1 MKTRM
6 IILAS
11 LMTLMAL
18 SLTFVSPAYANG
30 GPVPPTRVI
39 PVTGN
44 GLMSVTSGMANKF
57 AMKDGDEV
65 FLPSMKAK
73 GLKISIIAEMVKAL
87 PAALPEEVK
96 YIDALSVNLV
106 KDGKALDRMPNDAQ
120 FALFFARD
128 TMLEDFDQ
136 TLAIF
141 HWDGSCWQEVIS
153 NSLEAKGN
161 TPGLYVLVAR

>member
-11 LMTLMAL
+11 LVTLMAL

-30 GPVPPTRVI
+30 GSVPPTRII
-39 PVTGN
+39 PVTGK
-44 GLMSVTSGMANKF
+44 GLMTVTSGMANKF

-65 FLPSMKAK
+65 FVPSMKLK
-73 GLKISIIAEMVKAL
+73 GMKISIVAEMAKEL

-96 YIDALSVNLV
+96 FIDALSVNLV
-106 KDGKALDRMPNDAQ
+106 KDGKAMEQMPSNTE
-120 FALFFARD
+120 FAISWARD
-128 TMLEDFDQ
+128 FMLEDMDQ
-136 TLAIF
+136 TLAII
-141 HWDGSCWQEVIS
+141 HWDGNCWQEVIA
-153 NSLEAKGN
+153 NNLVAKGT